1 METAKQR
8 SIFTGAVRSDP
19 EYRQLLEAVGVQR
32 RANPKPVLVTGLCE
46 GACDALCAALAE
58 DIPGGR
64 PVLVVCPEEKECLRL
79 ASICT
84 VLGLRAAFYP
94 VRDLNFYNMT
104 ASREFEHNRLGILF
118 GITGGLFDVI
128 LTTPDAALGYTMPP
142 SALSEHLITVSFEGS
157 ADAGAGAG
165 GAGGVEAL
173 AMRLSAAGYIRADAA
188 SSETLGR
195 SGLVEGPGQ
204 FAVRGGIVDVYAPSM
219 RIVRADG
226 SRGGGSFALR
236 IEFFGD
242 EIDRMGL
249 FDTATQRVTEQIR
262 SATLAPARELLAGRD
277 ELEEIEA
284 AVRLLRRRTKDQRV
298 MDELDGELSAIG
310 TALESGSEVR
320 FLDKYISL
328 VYSEKTCLL
337 DYFSPM
343 TLCLIRGNAAVN
355 DRLKAAEWHAAKEAE
370 EMVTSGVIA
379 GKYAE
384 YNAPSSALSN
394 FVSKHTTVLLD
405 SLMQGMSGAELGG
418 LYGFRTKH
426 ALSCAGNDMLLREEL
441 ENYFKS
447 GCRVVIMAGSEA
459 SAANYAGLLR
469 EWGYSARDA
478 GDGSSLDP
486 DTIGRGEAA
495 VISEAPVSPFEMTV
509 PRIAI
514 ITVLADARAG
524 AVSASSRARKRKK
537 RDSATEQIM
546 SYADLSVGDYVV
558 HESHGIGRYLGI
570 TTMEVDGVTRD
581 YVTIQYAGSDR
592 LFMPVEKLDKVSKY
606 IGARAD
612 DDTLRLSKFG
622 GAEWGKTKAKTKASL
637 KNIAKELIKLYAER
651 MRRPGFAF
659 PKDDDFQR
667 DFESAFEYE
676 ETSAQLDATEDIKE
690 DMEKPRPMDR
700 LLCGDVGYGKTEVA
714 LRAAYKAIVA
724 GKQVALLVPT
734 TILAL
739 QHYQTATSRMR
750 AFAVNVEMLS
760 RFRTDKQQKKII
772 ADIAR
777 GDIDLIIGT
786 HRLLSNDIKFSDLG
800 LLIVDEEQRFGV
812 AQKEKIKQAAGN
824 VDVLSLSATPIPRT
838 LNMAMTG
845 IRDISVLD
853 EAPGD
858 RMPVQ
863 TYVLEHDDIIIMDAI
878 KRELRRGGQVFYLH
892 NTVETIDG
900 VAAKIAKEIPEATV
914 VTAHGKMDKERLE
927 AIWADMTAGKIDVL
941 VCTTIIETG
950 VDVPNANT
958 LIVDSAHRMGLS
970 QLHQLRGRV
979 GRSSRRAYAYFTYPR
994 GRALSEIAEKR
1005 LEAIREYAEFG
1016 AGFRIALRDLEI
1028 RGAGSILGA
1037 EQHGHLDDVGY
1048 DMYVKLLNE
1057 AVLEEKGEKPAERT
1071 ECTVTI
1077 SQDAYLPASYVP
1089 SGAQRMALYK
1099 RIAHITS
1106 QQDADELYDE
1116 LLDRY
1121 GEPPAAT
1128 GTLLDIALLRHRAEQ
1143 CGITAVTQSGGDIH
1157 IVPSEFD
1164 PLIWQELSASMPSRL
1179 RAVLGSTTYVTLR
1192 LRSGED
1198 AVGIIN
1204 RLFEKYIEIRD
1215 KAQ

>member
-32 RANPKPVLVTGLCE
+32 RANPKPVLVTGLCD

-142 SALSEHLITVSFEGS
+142 SSLFEHLITVSLEGS

-262 SATLAPARELLAGRD
+262 SATLAPARELLAGRA

-384 YNAPSSALSN
+384 YSAPASALSS
-394 FVSKHTTVLLD
+394 FISRHTTVLLD

-570 TTMEVDGVTRD
+570 TTLEVDGVTRD

-858 RMPVQ
+858 RLPVQ

-1143 CGITAVTQSGGDIH
+1143 CGITAVTQSGGDIR

>member
-142 SALSEHLITVSFEGS
+142 SALSEHLITVSLEGS
-157 ADAGAGAG
+157 ADAGA

-262 SATLAPARELLAGRD
+262 SATLAPARELLAGRA

-384 YNAPSSALSN
+384 YSAPASALSS
-394 FVSKHTTVLLD
+394 FISRHTTVLLD

-570 TTMEVDGVTRD
+570 TTLEVDGVTRD

-1128 GTLLDIALLRHRAEQ
+1128 GTLLDIALLRHRAEL
-1143 CGITAVTQSGGDIH
+1143 CGITAVTQSGGDIR

>member
-32 RANPKPVLVTGLCE
+32 RANPKPVLVTGLCD

-142 SALSEHLITVSFEGS
+142 SALSEHLITVSLEGS
-157 ADAGAGAG
+157 ADAGA

-262 SATLAPARELLAGRD
+262 SATLAPARELLAGRA

-284 AVRLLRRRTKDQRV
+284 AVRFLRRRTKDQRV

-384 YNAPSSALSN
+384 YSAPASALSN
-394 FVSKHTTVLLD
+394 FISRHTTVLLD

-858 RMPVQ
+858 RLPVQ

-1143 CGITAVTQSGGDIH
+1143 CGITAVTQSGGDIR

-1215 KAQ
+1215 NAR

>member
-1 METAKQR
+1 MSNMETTVQR
-8 SIFTGAVRSDP
+8 SIFTGAVRADS
-19 EYRQLLEAVGVQR
+19 EYRQLLAAVGVQR

-46 GACDALCAALAE
+46 GACDALSAALCE
-58 DIPGGR
+58 DMPGGR
-64 PVLVVCPEEKECLRL
+64 PAVIICPEEKECLRL
-79 ASICT
+79 ASIAT
-84 VLGLRAAFYP
+84 SLGLRAAFYP
-94 VRDLNFYNMT
+94 VRDLNFYNIT
-104 ASREFEHNRLGILF
+104 ASREFEHNRLGVLF
-118 GITGGLFDVI
+118 GIVGGLFDVI

-142 SALSEHLITVSFEGS
+142 SSLADNLISVSLDDGECGGISALVDSLT
-157 ADAGAGAG
+157 
-165 GAGGVEAL
+165 
-173 AMRLSAAGYIRADAA
+173 AAGYIRADAPG
-188 SSETLGR
+188 SETLGS
-195 SGLVEGPGQ
+195 SGLVEGAGQ
-204 FAVRGGIVDVYAPSM
+204 FAVRGGIVDVAAPSM

-226 SRGGGSFALR
+226 SRDGGAFALR

-249 FDTATQRVTEQIR
+249 FDTATQRVTEQIK
-262 SATLAPARELLAGRD
+262 SAVLAPARELLAGRE
-277 ELEEIEA
+277 ELAAISA
-284 AVRLLRRRTKDQRV
+284 AVRTLRKKTKDPRV
-298 MDELDGELSAIG
+298 GEELDGELAALDTAIAAG
-310 TALESGSEVR
+310 GEVR

-328 VYSEKTCLL
+328 IYSEKSCLL

-343 TLCLIRGNAAVN
+343 SLCLIRGNAAVS

-370 EMVTSGVIA
+370 EMVASGVIA

-384 YNAPSSALSN
+384 YSAPALRLTG
-394 FVSKHTTVLLD
+394 FISKHTTVLLD

-426 ALSCAGNDMLLREEL
+426 SLSCAGNDALLREEL
-441 ENYFKS
+441 EGYVK
-447 GCRVVIMAGSEA
+447 GGYRVVLMAGSESA
-459 SAANYAGLLR
+459 AANYAGLLR
-469 EWGYSARDA
+469 EWGFNARDA
-478 GDGSSLDP
+478 GDGNALDP
-486 DTIGRGEAA
+486 DTVDRGEVA
-495 VISEAPVSPFEMTV
+495 VISSAPISPFEMTV
-509 PRIAI
+509 PRIAV
-514 ITVLADARAG
+514 ITVLADSRAG
-524 AVSASSRARKRKK
+524 SVSASSRARKRKK
-537 RDSATEQIM
+537 RESATEQIM

-558 HESHGIGRYLGI
+558 HETHGIGRYLGI
-570 TTMEVDGVTRD
+570 TTMESGGVTRD
-581 YVTIQYAGSDR
+581 YITIQYAGSDR

-622 GAEWGKTKAKTKASL
+622 GAEWGKTKARAKAAL
-637 KNIAKELIKLYAER
+637 KDIAKELIKLYAER
-651 MRRPGFAF
+651 GRRPGFAF
-659 PKDDDFQR
+659 PKDDQFQR

-676 ETSAQLDATEDIKE
+676 ETSAQLDAAEDIKE

-772 ADIAR
+772 ADIER

-786 HRLLSNDIKFSDLG
+786 HRLLSGDIKFNNLG

-812 AQKEKIKQAAGN
+812 AQKEKIKQASGN

-858 RMPVQ
+858 RLPVQ
-863 TYVLEHDDIIIMDAI
+863 TYVLEHDDIIITDAI

-900 VAAKIAKEIPEATV
+900 IAAQIAREVPDATI

-927 AIWADMTAGKIDVL
+927 EIWADMTAGKIDVL

-994 GRALSEIAEKR
+994 GRALTEIAEKR

-1057 AVLEEKGEKPAERT
+1057 AVLEEKGEKPVEKT
-1071 ECTVTI
+1071 ECTVTLAE
-1077 SQDAYLPASYVP
+1077 DAYLPASYVP

-1106 QQDADELYDE
+1106 QDDADELYDE
-1116 LLDRY
+1116 LTDRY

-1128 GTLLDIALLRHRAEQ
+1128 GALLDIALLRHRAEL
-1143 CGITAVTQSGGDIH
+1143 CGITAVTQSGNDIRM
-1157 IVPSEFD
+1157 VPSEFD
-1164 PLIWQELSASMPSRL
+1164 PVVWQELSASMPSRL
-1179 RAVLGSTTYVTLR
+1179 RASLGSTTFVTLR
-1192 LRSGED
+1192 LRGGED
-1198 AVGIIN
+1198 PIGIIN

-1215 KAQ
+1215 KAE

>member
-1 METAKQR
+1 MSNMETTVQR
-8 SIFTGAVRSDP
+8 SIFTGAVRADS
-19 EYRQLLEAVGVQR
+19 EYRQLLASVGVQR

-46 GACDALCAALAE
+46 GACDALSAALCE
-58 DIPGGR
+58 DMPGGR
-64 PVLVVCPEEKECLRL
+64 PAVIICPEEKECLRL
-79 ASICT
+79 ASIAT
-84 VLGLRAAFYP
+84 SLGLRAAFYP
-94 VRDLNFYNMT
+94 VRDLNFYNIT
-104 ASREFEHNRLGILF
+104 ASREFEHNRLGVLF
-118 GITGGLFDVI
+118 GISGGLFDVI

-142 SALSEHLITVSFEGS
+142 SSLTNNLISVSLDDGECGGISALVDSLT
-157 ADAGAGAG
+157 
-165 GAGGVEAL
+165 
-173 AMRLSAAGYIRADAA
+173 AAGYIRADAPG
-188 SSETLGR
+188 SETLGS
-195 SGLVEGPGQ
+195 SGLVEGAGQ
-204 FAVRGGIVDVYAPSM
+204 FAVRGGIVDVAAPSM

-226 SRGGGSFALR
+226 SRDGGAFALR

-249 FDTATQRVTEQIR
+249 FDTATQRVTEQIK
-262 SATLAPARELLAGRD
+262 SAVLAPARELLAGRD
-277 ELEEIEA
+277 ELAAISA
-284 AVRLLRRRTKDQRV
+284 AVRSLRKKTKDPRV
-298 MDELDGELSAIG
+298 GDELDGELAALDTAIAAG
-310 TALESGSEVR
+310 GEVR

-328 VYSEKTCLL
+328 IYSEKSCLL

-343 TLCLIRGNAAVN
+343 SLCLIRGNAAVS

-370 EMVTSGVIA
+370 EMVASGVIA

-384 YNAPSSALSN
+384 YSAPASRLTG
-394 FVSKHTTVLLD
+394 FISKHTTVLLD

-426 ALSCAGNDMLLREEL
+426 SLSCAGNDALLREEL
-441 ENYFKS
+441 EGYVK
-447 GCRVVIMAGSEA
+447 GGYRVVLMAGSESA
-459 SAANYAGLLR
+459 AANYAGLLR
-469 EWGYSARDA
+469 EWGFNARDA
-478 GDGSSLDP
+478 GDGNALDP
-486 DTIGRGEAA
+486 DTVDRGEVA
-495 VISEAPVSPFEMTV
+495 VISSAPISPFEMTV
-509 PRIAI
+509 PRIAV
-514 ITVLADARAG
+514 ITVLADSRAG
-524 AVSASSRARKRKK
+524 SVSASSRARKRKK
-537 RDSATEQIM
+537 RESATEQIM

-558 HESHGIGRYLGI
+558 HETHGIGRYLGI
-570 TTMEVDGVTRD
+570 TTMESGGVTRD
-581 YVTIQYAGSDR
+581 YITIQYAGSDR

-622 GAEWGKTKAKTKASL
+622 GAEWGKTKARAKAAL
-637 KNIAKELIKLYAER
+637 KDIAKELIKLYAER
-651 MRRPGFAF
+651 SRRPGFAF
-659 PKDDDFQR
+659 PKDDQFQR

-676 ETSAQLDATEDIKE
+676 ETSAQLDAAEDIKE

-772 ADIAR
+772 ADIER

-786 HRLLSNDIKFSDLG
+786 HRLLSGDIKFNNLG

-812 AQKEKIKQAAGN
+812 AQKEKIKQASGN

-858 RMPVQ
+858 RLPVQ
-863 TYVLEHDDIIIMDAI
+863 TYVLEHDDIIITDAI

-900 VAAKIAKEIPEATV
+900 IAAQIAREVPDATI
-914 VTAHGKMDKERLE
+914 VTAHGKMEKERLE
-927 AIWADMTAGKIDVL
+927 EKWADMTAGKIDVL

-994 GRALSEIAEKR
+994 GRALTEIAEKR

-1057 AVLEEKGEKPAERT
+1057 AVLEEKGEKPVEKT
-1071 ECTVTI
+1071 ECTVTLAE
-1077 SQDAYLPASYVP
+1077 DAYLPASYVP

-1106 QQDADELYDE
+1106 QDDADELYDE
-1116 LLDRY
+1116 LTDRY

-1128 GTLLDIALLRHRAEQ
+1128 GALLDIALLRHRAEL
-1143 CGITAVTQSGGDIH
+1143 CGITAVTQIGNDIRM
-1157 IVPSEFD
+1157 VPSEFD
-1164 PLIWQELSASMPSRL
+1164 PVVWQELSASMPSRL
-1179 RAVLGSTTYVTLR
+1179 RASLGSTTFVTLR
-1192 LRSGED
+1192 LRGGED
-1198 AVGIIN
+1198 PIGIIN

-1215 KAQ
+1215 KAE

>member
-142 SALSEHLITVSFEGS
+142 SSLSEHLITVSLEGS
-157 ADAGAGAG
+157 ADAGA

-262 SATLAPARELLAGRD
+262 SATLAPARELLAGRA

-384 YNAPSSALSN
+384 YSAPASALSS
-394 FVSKHTTVLLD
+394 FISRHTTVLLD

-892 NTVETIDG
+892 NTVEMIDG

-1128 GTLLDIALLRHRAEQ
+1128 GTLLDIALLRHRAEL
-1143 CGITAVTQSGGDIH
+1143 CGITAVTQSGGDIR

>member
-142 SALSEHLITVSFEGS
+142 SALSEHLITVSLEGS
-157 ADAGAGAG
+157 ADAGS

-262 SATLAPARELLAGRD
+262 SATLAPARELLAGRA

-384 YNAPSSALSN
+384 YSAPASALSS
-394 FVSKHTTVLLD
+394 FISRHTTVLLD

-1143 CGITAVTQSGGDIH
+1143 CGITAVTQSGGDIR

>member
-142 SALSEHLITVSFEGS
+142 SALSEHLITVSLEGS
-157 ADAGAGAG
+157 ADAGA

-262 SATLAPARELLAGRD
+262 SATLAPARELLAGRA

-384 YNAPSSALSN
+384 YSAPASALSS
-394 FVSKHTTVLLD
+394 FISRHTTVLLD

-690 DMEKPRPMDR
+690 DMEKPRPIDR

-1128 GTLLDIALLRHRAEQ
+1128 GTLLDIALLRHRAEL
-1143 CGITAVTQSGGDIH
+1143 CGITAVTQSGGDIR

>member
-1128 GTLLDIALLRHRAEQ
+1128 GTLLDIALLRHRAEL

>member
-142 SALSEHLITVSFEGS
+142 SALSEHLITVSLEGS
-157 ADAGAGAG
+157 ADAGA

-219 RIVRADG
+219 RIVRADE

-262 SATLAPARELLAGRD
+262 SATLAPARELLAGRA

-384 YNAPSSALSN
+384 YSAPASALSN
-394 FVSKHTTVLLD
+394 FISRHTTVLLD

-570 TTMEVDGVTRD
+570 TTLEVDGVTRD

-858 RMPVQ
+858 RLPVQ

-1128 GTLLDIALLRHRAEQ
+1128 GTLLDIALLRHRAEL
-1143 CGITAVTQSGGDIH
+1143 CGITAVTQSGGDIR

>member
-142 SALSEHLITVSFEGS
+142 SALSEHLITVSLEGS
-157 ADAGAGAG
+157 ADAGA

-384 YNAPSSALSN
+384 YSAPASALSN
-394 FVSKHTTVLLD
+394 FISRHTTVLLD

-469 EWGYSARDA
+469 EWGYSARDE

-853 EAPGD
+853 EAPDD

-1143 CGITAVTQSGGDIH
+1143 CGITAVTQSGGDIR

>member
-1 METAKQR
+1 MSNMETTVQR
-8 SIFTGAVRSDP
+8 SIFTGAVRADS
-19 EYRQLLEAVGVQR
+19 EYRQLLAAVGVQR

-46 GACDALCAALAE
+46 GACDALSAALCE
-58 DIPGGR
+58 DMPGGR
-64 PVLVVCPEEKECLRL
+64 PAVIICPEEKECLRL
-79 ASICT
+79 ASIAT
-84 VLGLRAAFYP
+84 SLGLRAAFYP
-94 VRDLNFYNMT
+94 VRDLNFYNIT
-104 ASREFEHNRLGILF
+104 ASREFEHNRLGVLF
-118 GITGGLFDVI
+118 GIVGGLFDVI

-142 SALSEHLITVSFEGS
+142 SSLADNLISVSLDDGERGGISALIDSLT
-157 ADAGAGAG
+157 
-165 GAGGVEAL
+165 
-173 AMRLSAAGYIRADAA
+173 AAGYIRADAPG
-188 SSETLGR
+188 SETLGS
-195 SGLVEGPGQ
+195 SGLVEGAGQ
-204 FAVRGGIVDVYAPSM
+204 FAVRGGIVDVAAPSM

-226 SRGGGSFALR
+226 SRDGGAFALR

-249 FDTATQRVTEQIR
+249 FDTATQRVTEQIK
-262 SATLAPARELLAGRD
+262 SAVLAPARELLAGRE
-277 ELEEIEA
+277 ELAAISA
-284 AVRLLRRRTKDQRV
+284 AVRTLRKKTKDPRV
-298 MDELDGELSAIG
+298 GEELDGELAALDTAIAAG
-310 TALESGSEVR
+310 GEVR

-328 VYSEKTCLL
+328 IYSEKSCLL

-343 TLCLIRGNAAVN
+343 SLCLIRGNAAVS

-370 EMVTSGVIA
+370 EMVASGVIA

-384 YNAPSSALSN
+384 YSAPALRLTG
-394 FVSKHTTVLLD
+394 FISKHTTVLLD

-426 ALSCAGNDMLLREEL
+426 SLSCAGNDALLREEL
-441 ENYFKS
+441 EGYVK
-447 GCRVVIMAGSEA
+447 GGYRVVLMAGSESA
-459 SAANYAGLLR
+459 AANYAGLLR
-469 EWGYSARDA
+469 EWGFNARDA
-478 GDGSSLDP
+478 GDGNALDP
-486 DTIGRGEAA
+486 DTVDRGEVA
-495 VISEAPVSPFEMTV
+495 VISSAPISPFEMTV
-509 PRIAI
+509 PRIAV
-514 ITVLADARAG
+514 ITVLADSRAG
-524 AVSASSRARKRKK
+524 SVSASSRARKRKK
-537 RDSATEQIM
+537 RESATEQIM

-558 HESHGIGRYLGI
+558 HETHGIGRYLGI
-570 TTMEVDGVTRD
+570 TTMESGGVTRD
-581 YVTIQYAGSDR
+581 YITIQYAGSDR

-622 GAEWGKTKAKTKASL
+622 GAEWGKTKARAKAAL
-637 KNIAKELIKLYAER
+637 KDIAKELIKLYAER
-651 MRRPGFAF
+651 SRRPGFAF
-659 PKDDDFQR
+659 PKDDQFQR

-676 ETSAQLDATEDIKE
+676 ETSAQLDAAEDIKE

-772 ADIAR
+772 ADIER

-786 HRLLSNDIKFSDLG
+786 HRLLSGDIKFNNLG

-812 AQKEKIKQAAGN
+812 AQKEKIKQASGN

-858 RMPVQ
+858 RLPVQ
-863 TYVLEHDDIIIMDAI
+863 TYVLEHDDIIITDAI

-900 VAAKIAKEIPEATV
+900 IAAQIAREVPDATI

-927 AIWADMTAGKIDVL
+927 EIWADMTAGKIDVL

-994 GRALSEIAEKR
+994 GRALTEIAEKR

-1057 AVLEEKGEKPAERT
+1057 AVLEEKGEKPVEKT
-1071 ECTVTI
+1071 ECTVTLAE
-1077 SQDAYLPASYVP
+1077 DAYLPASYVP

-1106 QQDADELYDE
+1106 QDDADELYDE
-1116 LLDRY
+1116 LTDRY

-1128 GTLLDIALLRHRAEQ
+1128 GALLDIALLRHRAEL
-1143 CGITAVTQSGGDIH
+1143 CGITAVTQSGNDIRM
-1157 IVPSEFD
+1157 VPSEFD
-1164 PLIWQELSASMPSRL
+1164 PVVWQELSASMPSRL
-1179 RAVLGSTTYVTLR
+1179 RASLGSTTFVTLR
-1192 LRSGED
+1192 LRGGED
-1198 AVGIIN
+1198 PIGIIN

-1215 KAQ
+1215 KAE

>member
-142 SALSEHLITVSFEGS
+142 SALSEHLITVSLEGS
-157 ADAGAGAG
+157 ADAGA

-262 SATLAPARELLAGRD
+262 SATLAPARELLAGRA

-384 YNAPSSALSN
+384 YSAPASALSS
-394 FVSKHTTVLLD
+394 FISRHTTVLLD

-892 NTVETIDG
+892 NTVEMIDG

-1143 CGITAVTQSGGDIH
+1143 CGITAVTQSGGDIR

>member
-1 METAKQR
+1 MSNMETTVQR
-8 SIFTGAVRSDP
+8 SIFTGAVRADS
-19 EYRQLLEAVGVQR
+19 EYRQLLAAVGVQR

-46 GACDALCAALAE
+46 GACDALSAALCE
-58 DIPGGR
+58 DMPGGR
-64 PVLVVCPEEKECLRL
+64 PAVIICPEEKECLRL
-79 ASICT
+79 ASIAT
-84 VLGLRAAFYP
+84 SLGLRAAFYP
-94 VRDLNFYNMT
+94 VRDLNFYNIT
-104 ASREFEHNRLGILF
+104 ASREFEHNRLGVLF
-118 GITGGLFDVI
+118 GIVGGLFDVI

-142 SALSEHLITVSFEGS
+142 SSLADNLISVSLDDGECGGISALVDSLT
-157 ADAGAGAG
+157 
-165 GAGGVEAL
+165 
-173 AMRLSAAGYIRADAA
+173 AAGYIRADAPG
-188 SSETLGR
+188 SETLGS
-195 SGLVEGPGQ
+195 SGLVEGAGQ
-204 FAVRGGIVDVYAPSM
+204 FAVRGGIVDVAAPSM

-226 SRGGGSFALR
+226 SRDGGAFALR

-249 FDTATQRVTEQIR
+249 FDTATQRVTEQIK
-262 SATLAPARELLAGRD
+262 SAVLAPARELLAGRD
-277 ELEEIEA
+277 ELAAISA
-284 AVRLLRRRTKDQRV
+284 AVRTLRKKTKDPRV
-298 MDELDGELSAIG
+298 GEELDGELAALDTAIAAG
-310 TALESGSEVR
+310 GEVR

-328 VYSEKTCLL
+328 IYSEKSCLL

-343 TLCLIRGNAAVN
+343 SLCLIRGNAAVS

-370 EMVTSGVIA
+370 EMVASGVIA

-384 YNAPSSALSN
+384 YSAPALRLTG
-394 FVSKHTTVLLD
+394 FISKHTTVLLD

-426 ALSCAGNDMLLREEL
+426 SLSCAGNDALLREEL
-441 ENYFKS
+441 EGYVK
-447 GCRVVIMAGSEA
+447 GGYRVVLMAGSESA
-459 SAANYAGLLR
+459 AANYAGLLR
-469 EWGYSARDA
+469 EWGFNARDA
-478 GDGSSLDP
+478 GDGNALDP
-486 DTIGRGEAA
+486 DTVDRGEVA
-495 VISEAPVSPFEMTV
+495 VISSAPISPFEMTV
-509 PRIAI
+509 PRIAV
-514 ITVLADARAG
+514 ITVLADSRAG
-524 AVSASSRARKRKK
+524 SVSASSRARKRKK
-537 RDSATEQIM
+537 RESATEQIM

-558 HESHGIGRYLGI
+558 HETHGIGRYLGI
-570 TTMEVDGVTRD
+570 TTMESGGVTRD
-581 YVTIQYAGSDR
+581 YITIQYAGSDR

-622 GAEWGKTKAKTKASL
+622 GAEWGKTKARAKAAL
-637 KNIAKELIKLYAER
+637 KDIAKELIKLYAER
-651 MRRPGFAF
+651 SRRPGFAF
-659 PKDDDFQR
+659 PKDDQFQR

-676 ETSAQLDATEDIKE
+676 ETSAQLDAAEDIKE

-772 ADIAR
+772 ADIER

-786 HRLLSNDIKFSDLG
+786 HRLLSGDIKFNNLG

-812 AQKEKIKQAAGN
+812 AQKEKIKQASGN

-858 RMPVQ
+858 RLPVQ
-863 TYVLEHDDIIIMDAI
+863 TYVLEHDDIIITDAI

-900 VAAKIAKEIPEATV
+900 IAAQIAREVPDATI

-927 AIWADMTAGKIDVL
+927 EIWADMTAGKIDVL

-994 GRALSEIAEKR
+994 GRALTEIAEKR

-1057 AVLEEKGEKPAERT
+1057 AVLEEKGEKPVEKT
-1071 ECTVTI
+1071 ECTVTLAE
-1077 SQDAYLPASYVP
+1077 DAYLPASYVP

-1106 QQDADELYDE
+1106 QDDADELYDE
-1116 LLDRY
+1116 LTDRY

-1128 GTLLDIALLRHRAEQ
+1128 GALLDIALLRHRAEL
-1143 CGITAVTQSGGDIH
+1143 CGITAVTQSGNDIRM
-1157 IVPSEFD
+1157 VPSEFD
-1164 PLIWQELSASMPSRL
+1164 PVVWQELSASMPSRL
-1179 RAVLGSTTYVTLR
+1179 RASLGSTTFVTLR
-1192 LRSGED
+1192 LRGGED
-1198 AVGIIN
+1198 PIGIIN

-1215 KAQ
+1215 KAE

>member
-142 SALSEHLITVSFEGS
+142 SALSEHLITVSLEGS
-157 ADAGAGAG
+157 ADAGS

-262 SATLAPARELLAGRD
+262 SATLAPARELLAGRA

-384 YNAPSSALSN
+384 YSAPASALSS
-394 FVSKHTTVLLD
+394 FISRHTTVLLD

-858 RMPVQ
+858 RLPVQ

-1143 CGITAVTQSGGDIH
+1143 CGITAVTQSGGDIR

>member
-1 METAKQR
+1 MKMETTKQH
-8 SIFTGAVRSDP
+8 SIFTGAVRADP
-19 EYRQLLEAVGVQR
+19 EYAQLLAAIGVQR
-32 RANPKPVLVTGLCE
+32 RADPKPVLITGLCE
-46 GACDALCAALAE
+46 GACDALCAALTE
-58 DIPGGR
+58 DMPGGR
-64 PVLVVCPEEKECLRL
+64 PVVIVCPEEKECLRL
-79 ASICT
+79 ASIAT
-84 VLGLRAAFYP
+84 SMGLRAAFYP

-118 GITGGLFDVI
+118 GITGGLFDVV
-128 LTTPDAALGYTMPP
+128 LTTPDAAVGYTMPP
-142 SALSEHLITVSFEGS
+142 SELSGALITLSI
-157 ADAGAGAG
+157 DG
-165 GAGGVEAL
+165 GECGGIAAL
-173 AMRLSAAGYIRADAA
+173 TESLVAAGYVRADAP
-188 SSETLGR
+188 SGESLG
-195 SGLVEGPGQ
+195 SAGLVEGAGQ
-204 FAVRGGIVDVYAPSM
+204 FAVRGGIVDVAAPSM

-226 SRGGGSFALR
+226 SRDGGAFALR

-262 SATLAPARELLAGRD
+262 SATLAPAREIIAERD
-277 ELEEIEA
+277 QLTAISA
-284 AVRLLRRRTKDQRV
+284 AIKSLRKKTKDAHV
-298 MDELDGELSAIG
+298 AEELDGELSAVEL
-310 TALESGSEVR
+310 ALTSGGEVR

-328 VYSEKTCLL
+328 IYPEKACLL

-343 TLCLIRGNAAVN
+343 SLCLVRGNAAVAE
-355 DRLKAAEWHAAKEAE
+355 RMKAAEWHAAKEVE
-370 EMVTSGVIA
+370 EMVASGMIS

-384 YNAPSSALSN
+384 YSAPAARFN
-394 FVSKHTTVLLD
+394 HFMSKHTTVLLD
-405 SLMQGMSGAELGG
+405 SLMQGMSGSELGG

-426 ALSCAGNDMLLREEL
+426 SLSCAGNDSLLREEL
-441 ENYFKS
+441 DGYVKGGF
-447 GCRVVIMAGSEA
+447 RTVIMAGSE
-459 SAANYAGLLR
+459 SAAQNYAGLLR
-469 EWGYSARDA
+469 ELGFEASYA

-495 VISEAPVSPFEMTV
+495 VISTAPIAPFEMTV
-509 PRIAI
+509 PRIAVI
-514 ITVLADARAG
+514 SLLSEARTG
-524 AVSASSRARKRKK
+524 SVSASARAKKRKK
-537 RDSATEQIM
+537 RESATQQIL
-546 SYADLSVGDYVV
+546 SYADLTVGDYVV
-558 HESHGIGRYLGI
+558 HETHGIGRYLGI
-570 TTMEVDGVTRD
+570 TTMETDGVTRD
-581 YVTIQYAGSDR
+581 YITIQYAGSDR
-592 LFMPVEKLDKVSKY
+592 LFMPVEKLDKVTKY

-622 GAEWGKTKAKTKASL
+622 GTEWGKTKARAKAAL
-637 KNIAKELIKLYAER
+637 KDIAKELIRLYAER

-676 ETSAQLDATEDIKE
+676 ETSAQLDATDDIKE
-690 DMEKPRPMDR
+690 DMERARPMDR

-750 AFAVNVEMLS
+750 AFAVNIEMLS
-760 RFRTDKQQKKII
+760 RFRTEKQQKKII
-772 ADIAR
+772 ADVAR

-786 HRLLSNDIKFSDLG
+786 HRLLSSDIKFSDLG

-858 RMPVQ
+858 RLPVQ
-863 TYVLEHDDIIIMDAI
+863 TYVLEHDDMIIMDAI

-900 VAAKIAKEIPEATV
+900 IAAAIAREAPDATI

-927 AIWADMTAGKIDVL
+927 EIWADMTAGRIDVL

-958 LIVDSAHRMGLS
+958 LIVDNAHRMGLS

-994 GRALSEIAEKR
+994 GRALTEIAEKR
-1005 LEAIREYAEFG
+1005 LEAVREYAEFG

-1057 AVLEEKGEKPAERT
+1057 AVLEERGEVPEQKV
-1071 ECTVTI
+1071 ECTVTL
-1077 SQDAYLPASYVP
+1077 SEDAYLPASYVP

-1099 RIAHITS
+1099 RIAHITT
-1106 QQDADELYDE
+1106 QEDADELYDE
-1116 LLDRY
+1116 LCDRY

-1128 GTLLDIALLRHRAEQ
+1128 GALLDIALLRHRAEL
-1143 CGITAVTQSGGDIH
+1143 CGFTAVTQNGSEVR
-1157 IVPSEFD
+1157 IVTSDFD
-1164 PLIWQELSASMPSRL
+1164 PVIWQELSNDMPSRL
-1179 RAVLGSTTYVTLR
+1179 RASLGSTTFVAMR

-1198 AVGIIN
+1198 AVGTIN
-1204 RLFEKYIEIRD
+1204 RLFEKYLEIRD
-1215 KAQ
+1215 KAE

>member
-1 METAKQR
+1 MSNMETTVQR
-8 SIFTGAVRSDP
+8 SIFTGAVRADS
-19 EYRQLLEAVGVQR
+19 EYRQLLASVGVQR

-46 GACDALCAALAE
+46 GACDALSAALCE
-58 DIPGGR
+58 DMPGGR
-64 PVLVVCPEEKECLRL
+64 PAVIICPEEKECLRL
-79 ASICT
+79 ASIAT
-84 VLGLRAAFYP
+84 SLGLRAAFYP
-94 VRDLNFYNMT
+94 VRDLNFYNIT
-104 ASREFEHNRLGILF
+104 ASREFEHNRLGVLF
-118 GITGGLFDVI
+118 GISGGLFDVI

-142 SALSEHLITVSFEGS
+142 SSLANNLISVSLDDGECGGISALVDSLT
-157 ADAGAGAG
+157 
-165 GAGGVEAL
+165 
-173 AMRLSAAGYIRADAA
+173 AAGYIRADAPG
-188 SSETLGR
+188 SETLGS
-195 SGLVEGPGQ
+195 SGLVEGAGQ
-204 FAVRGGIVDVYAPSM
+204 FAVRGGIVDVAAPSM

-226 SRGGGSFALR
+226 SRDGGAFALR

-249 FDTATQRVTEQIR
+249 FDTATQRVTEQIK
-262 SATLAPARELLAGRD
+262 SAVLAPARELLAGRD
-277 ELEEIEA
+277 ELAAISA
-284 AVRLLRRRTKDQRV
+284 AVRTLRKKTKDPRV
-298 MDELDGELSAIG
+298 GEELDGELAALDTAIAAG
-310 TALESGSEVR
+310 GEVR

-328 VYSEKTCLL
+328 IYSEKSCLL

-343 TLCLIRGNAAVN
+343 SLCLIRGNAAVS

-370 EMVTSGVIA
+370 EMVASGVIA

-384 YNAPSSALSN
+384 YSAPALRLTG
-394 FVSKHTTVLLD
+394 FISKHTTVLLD

-426 ALSCAGNDMLLREEL
+426 SLSCAGNDALLREEL
-441 ENYFKS
+441 EGYVK
-447 GCRVVIMAGSEA
+447 GGYRVVLMAGSESA
-459 SAANYAGLLR
+459 AANYAGLLR
-469 EWGYSARDA
+469 EWGFNARDA
-478 GDGSSLDP
+478 GDGNALDP
-486 DTIGRGEAA
+486 DTVDRGEVA
-495 VISEAPVSPFEMTV
+495 VISSAPISPFEMTV
-509 PRIAI
+509 PRIAV
-514 ITVLADARAG
+514 ITVLADSRAG
-524 AVSASSRARKRKK
+524 SVSASSRARKRKK
-537 RDSATEQIM
+537 RESATEQIM

-558 HESHGIGRYLGI
+558 HETHGIGRYLGI
-570 TTMEVDGVTRD
+570 TTMESGGVTRD
-581 YVTIQYAGSDR
+581 YITIQYAGSDR

-622 GAEWGKTKAKTKASL
+622 GAEWGKTKARAKAAL
-637 KNIAKELIKLYAER
+637 KDIAKELIKLYAER
-651 MRRPGFAF
+651 SRRPGFAF
-659 PKDDDFQR
+659 PKDDQFQR

-676 ETSAQLDATEDIKE
+676 ETSAQLDAAEDIKE

-772 ADIAR
+772 ADIER

-786 HRLLSNDIKFSDLG
+786 HRLLSGDIKFNNLG

-812 AQKEKIKQAAGN
+812 AQKEKIKQASGN

-858 RMPVQ
+858 RLPVQ
-863 TYVLEHDDIIIMDAI
+863 TYVLEHDDIIITDAI

-900 VAAKIAKEIPEATV
+900 IAAQIAREVPDATI

-927 AIWADMTAGKIDVL
+927 EIWADMTAGKIDVL

-994 GRALSEIAEKR
+994 GRALTEIAEKR

-1057 AVLEEKGEKPAERT
+1057 AVLEEKGEKPVEKT
-1071 ECTVTI
+1071 ECTVTLAE
-1077 SQDAYLPASYVP
+1077 DAYLPASYVP

-1106 QQDADELYDE
+1106 QDDADELYDE
-1116 LLDRY
+1116 LTDRY

-1128 GTLLDIALLRHRAEQ
+1128 GALLDIALLRHRAEL
-1143 CGITAVTQSGGDIH
+1143 CGITAVTQIGNDIRM
-1157 IVPSEFD
+1157 VPSEFD
-1164 PLIWQELSASMPSRL
+1164 PVVWQELSASMPSRL
-1179 RAVLGSTTYVTLR
+1179 RASLGSTTFVTLR
-1192 LRSGED
+1192 LRGGED
-1198 AVGIIN
+1198 PIGIIN

-1215 KAQ
+1215 KAE

>member
-142 SALSEHLITVSFEGS
+142 SALSEHLITVSLEGS
-157 ADAGAGAG
+157 ADDGA

-1128 GTLLDIALLRHRAEQ
+1128 GTLLDIALLRHRAEL